1 MSDQSSPASGTNRL
15 VPVERPKP
23 ATTPIM
29 VGIVG
34 LVLGALISMGG
45 EDSSLIIGGL
55 IALAS
60 TVFLLVGIYRVVGAI
75 DDLAMDRYQQTRFRV
90 EK

>member
-1 MSDQSSPASGTNRL
+1 MSDQSSSSTGTNRL
-15 VPVERPKP
+15 VPLERPKP
-23 ATTPIM
+23 AVMPIM

-34 LVLGALISMGG
+34 LVLGAFISMGG
-45 EDSSLIIGGL
+45 EDSSRVIGGL
-55 IALAS
+55 VILAA
-60 TVFLLVGIYRVVGAI
+60 TAFLLVGIYRVVGAI